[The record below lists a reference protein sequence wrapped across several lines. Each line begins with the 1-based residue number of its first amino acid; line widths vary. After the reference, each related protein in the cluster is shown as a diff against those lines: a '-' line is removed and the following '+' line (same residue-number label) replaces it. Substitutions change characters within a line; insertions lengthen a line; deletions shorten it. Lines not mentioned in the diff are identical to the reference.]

1 MATKQRSRQRR
12 PNSSRDRSPRYV
24 APVLD
29 PTWQNPY
36 APSSGERT
44 ANLHAVAKLARRK
57 NLLQTIIVAIIAV
70 GLLAG
75 FVVSPFIAVGAPV
88 VVALYVFDF
97 RRSVKKFTQSGNSL
111 GNVLLDA
118 FKAGGTSKDRQRLI
132 TVLDR
137 LAATFGVDSVSAFIV
152 EDEGYNATLVPNGS
166 GYALFIT
173 SALMRDFE
181 LIELEGVVAHCLA
194 RQRLALLHRQSVA
207 SLASLSDEDRKSLAG
222 SGAAYRADEVAAAA
236 IRYPLGLAGALR
248 KCSRQVVPAGSFFLT
263 PNYDQG
269 RWVWFDIWS
278 DRKDSNLSDLDDV
291 ELRALALEEW

>member
-57 NLLQTIIVAIIAV
+57 NLLKTIIVAIIAV

-88 VVALYVFDF
+88 VVVLYVFDF

-194 RQRLALLHRQSVA
+194 RQRLALLQRQSVA

>member
-12 PNSSRDRSPRYV
+12 SNSSRDRSPRYV
-24 APVLD
+24 APILD

-36 APSSGERT
+36 APSTTERT
-44 ANLHAVAKLARRK
+44 TNQHAVSKLARRK
-57 NLLQTIIVAIIAV
+57 NLPKTIIVAIVSA

-75 FVVSPFIAVGAPV
+75 FVVSPFIAIGAPI
-88 VVALYVFDF
+88 VVALYVVDY
-97 RRSVKKFTQSGNSL
+97 RRSVKKFSQSGNSL
-111 GNVLLDA
+111 GNVLLDS
-118 FKAGGTSKDRQRLI
+118 FKAGGTPKDRQRLV

-166 GYALFIT
+166 SYALFIT

-194 RQRLALLHRQSVA
+194 RQRLALIQRQSVA
-207 SLASLSDEDRKSLAG
+207 SLASLSADDRRSLAG
-222 SGAAYRADEVAAAA
+222 SGSAYRADEVAAAA

-278 DRKDSNLSDLDDV
+278 DRKDSNISDLDDV